1 MAYRSNKTGK
11 VSKEV
16 RYLNKD
22 FSQIRN
28 NLIEFSKQ
36 YYPNTYKDFNE
47 SSPGM
52 MFIEM
57 ASYVGDVM
65 SYYVDSQF
73 KESLLGYSEELRTL
87 YSMAQTFGYKP
98 RLTAPSQVT
107 LDIFQL
113 VPAKGEFSNVD
124 NTTIEPDYDYALNIP
139 AGARVETSDGV
150 TFRTIQGCD
159 FRYDN
164 TTSSPRVTTVFETD
178 TNESPT
184 FYLLKKQVQ
193 AQSGAVTSEDFTFT
207 NAKKY
212 SRVKLSNTNII
223 DIISVVD
230 SDGNNWN
237 EVDSLA
243 QDTVFD
249 EVENNSNNDSELAQ
263 YSDDVPY
270 LLKLKRVSRRFTT
283 YRRPD
288 GKTELRFG
296 AGVSDNADEDIIPN
310 PDNVGSNL
318 PDSPSKIYET
328 FDPSNFLKTKTYGL
342 APSNTTLTISYQFG
356 GGVQDNVGV
365 DEINKISSI
374 TLEIDSTNLSQ
385 STLDTVKQ
393 SVRISNPEASSGG
406 LGAESVEELRENI
419 KAFFQAQGRAVTK
432 EDYIIRTYALPDKY
446 GNIAKA
452 YIVQD
457 DQLSGTPQSSY
468 TITQD
473 DVGKPLSEIQTRI
486 PNPLALNLYVL
497 GYNSNRKLSNVNDA
511 VKENLK
517 TYLRRFR
524 PITDAINI
532 KNGYIINIG
541 VDYKIITKSN
551 FVQEQVL
558 GLVNE
563 RVSEFFNIDN
573 WQINQP
579 IVLSDLGYEISLV
592 DGVASVTD
600 INIVNKYRTSEGY
613 SGNGYDVGGALKNG
627 ILYPSLDPSIFE
639 VKFPLKDIRG
649 EVVGTNTNQG
659 GY

>member
-406 LGAESVEELRENI
+406 LGAESVEDLRENI
-419 KAFFQAQGRAVTK
+419 KAFFHAQGRAVTK
-432 EDYIIRTYALPDKY
+432 EDFIIRTLSMPARF
-446 GNIAKA
+446 GRIAKA
-452 YIVQD
+452 YITQD
-457 DQLSGTPQSSY
+457 DQIS
-468 TITQD
+468 
-473 DVGKPLSEIQTRI
+473 PLTTEANRI
-486 PNPLALNLYVL
+486 PNPLALNLYIL
-497 GYNSNRKLSNVNDA
+497 GYNANKKLTTLNTATKTNLVN
-511 VKENLK
+511 
-517 TYLRRFR
+517 YLEQFR
-524 PITDAINI
+524 MLTAAINI
-532 KNGYIINIG
+532 KDGFVINIALDFEITTFKNYNNEEVILNCITEIQDYFN
-541 VDYKIITKSN
+541 VDK
-551 FVQEQVL
+551 
-558 GLVNE
+558 
-563 RVSEFFNIDN
+563 

-579 IVLSDLGYEISLV
+579 IIISEIE
-592 DGVASVTD
+592 TF
-600 INIVNKYRTSEGY
+600 I
-613 SGNGYDVGGALKNG
+613 
-627 ILYPSLDPSIFE
+627 
-639 VKFPLKDIRG
+639 
-649 EVVGTNTNQG
+649 
-659 GY
+659 

>member
-1 MAYRSNKTGK
+1 
-11 VSKEV
+11 
-16 RYLNKD
+16 
-22 FSQIRN
+22 
-28 NLIEFSKQ
+28 LIEFSKQ

-87 YSMAQTFGYKP
+87 YAMAQTFGYKP

-113 VPAKGEFSNVD
+113 VPAKGTASS
-124 NTTIEPDYDYALNIP
+124 IEPDYDYALNIP
-139 AGARVETSDGV
+139 VGARVETSDGV

-159 FRYDN
+159 FRYNN

-178 TNESPT
+178 SNDSPT

-193 AQSGAVTSEDFTFT
+193 AQSGAITSEDFTFT
-207 NAKKY
+207 GAKKY
-212 SRVKLSNTNII
+212 SRIKLSNTNII

-249 EVENNSNNDSELAQ
+249 EVENNSNNDPGLAQ

-342 APSNTTLTISYQFG
+342 APSNTTLSITYQYG
-356 GGVQDNVGV
+356 GGIQDNVGV
-365 DEINKISSI
+365 DEINKIAGI

-406 LGAESVEELRENI
+406 LGAESVDELRENI
-419 KAFFQAQGRAVTK
+419 KAYFQAQGRAVTK

-468 TITQD
+468 QITQE
-473 DVGKPLSEIQTRI
+473 DVGKQLSEIQNRI

-497 GYNSNRKLSNVNDA
+497 GYNSNRKLSLVNDA
-511 VKENLK
+511 VKQNLK
-517 TYLRRFR
+517 TYLTRFR
-524 PITDAINI
+524 PITDAVNI

-541 VDYKIITKSN
+541 VQYKIITKSN
-551 FVQEQVL
+551 FSQEQVL
-558 GLVNE
+558 GLANE

-600 INIVNKYRTSEGY
+600 IKIVNKFETSEGY
-613 SGNGYDVGGALKNG
+613 SGNGYDVDTALKNG

-639 VKFPLKDIRG
+639 LKFPLKDIRG

>member
-113 VPAKGEFSNVD
+113 VPAKGTASS
-124 NTTIEPDYDYALNIP
+124 IEPDYDYALNIP

-150 TFRTIQGCD
+150 VFRTIQGCD
-159 FRYDN
+159 FRYNN

-178 TNESPT
+178 SNDSPT

-193 AQSGAVTSEDFTFT
+193 AQSGAITSEDFTFT
-207 NAKKY
+207 SAKKY
-212 SRVKLSNTNII
+212 SRIKLSNTNII

-249 EVENNSNNDSELAQ
+249 EVENNSNNDPELAQ
-263 YSDDVPY
+263 YSDDAPY

-318 PDSPSKIYET
+318 PDSPSKIYEI

-342 APSNTTLTISYQFG
+342 APSNTTLSITYQFG
-356 GGVQDNVGV
+356 GGLQDNVGV
-365 DEINKISSI
+365 DEINKIAGI

-406 LGAESVEELRENI
+406 LGAESVNELRENI

-468 TITQD
+468 QITQE
-473 DVGKPLSEIQTRI
+473 DVGKPLSEIQNRI
-486 PNPLALNLYVL
+486 PNPLALNLYIL
-497 GYNSNRKLSNVNDA
+497 GYNSNRKLSIVNDA
-511 VKENLK
+511 VKQNLK
-517 TYLRRFR
+517 TYLSRFR
-524 PITDAINI
+524 PITDAVNI

-551 FVQEQVL
+551 FSQEQVL

-613 SGNGYDVGGALKNG
+613 SGNGYDVEGALKNG

-649 EVVGTNTNQG
+649 EVIGTNTNQG

>member
-1 MAYRSNKTGK
+1 MAYGSNNNEKST
-11 VSKEV
+11 KEV

-36 YYPNTYKDFNE
+36 YYPNTHKDFNE

-57 ASYVGDVM
+57 AAYVGDVM

-98 RLTAPSQVT
+98 RLTAPSSVT

-113 VPAKGEFSNVD
+113 VPAKGTASS
-124 NTTIEPDYDYALNIP
+124 IEPDYDYALNVP
-139 AGARVETSDGV
+139 VGARVETSDGV

-159 FRYDN
+159 FRF
-164 TTSSPRVTTVFETD
+164 SSTNSTRVTTVFETD
-178 TNESPT
+178 SNDSPT
-184 FYLLKKQVQ
+184 FYLLKKQVR
-193 AQSGAVTSEDFTFT
+193 AQSGAVTSEDFTFGG
-207 NAKKY
+207 AKKY
-212 SRVKLSNTNII
+212 SSIKLSNNNII

-249 EVENNSNNDSELAQ
+249 EVHNDSDNDPTLAQ

-270 LLKLKRVSRRFTT
+270 LLKLKRVSRRFTI

-296 AGVSDNADEDIIPN
+296 AGVSDNADEEIIPN

-318 PDSPSKIYET
+318 ADSPSKIYET

-342 APSNTTLTISYQFG
+342 APSNTTLTISYQYG
-356 GGVQDNVGV
+356 GGIQDNVGV
-365 DEINKISSI
+365 DEINKIAGI
-374 TLEIDSTNLSQ
+374 TLEINSTSLSQ
-385 STLDTVKQ
+385 SVLDTVKQ

-419 KAFFQAQGRAVTK
+419 KAYFQAQGRAVTK

-457 DQLSGTPQSSY
+457 DQLSGTPQSTY
-468 TITQD
+468 EITQE

-497 GYNSNRKLSNVNDA
+497 GYNSNKQLSIVNRA

-517 TYLRRFR
+517 TYLSRFR
-524 PITDAINI
+524 PITDAVNI
-532 KNGYIINIG
+532 KNAYVINIG
-541 VDYKIITKSN
+541 VDYQIITKANYS
-551 FVQEQVL
+551 QDQVIA
-558 GLVNE
+558 LVNE
-563 RVSEFFNIDN
+563 RILEFFNIDR

-600 INIVNKYRTSEGY
+600 IKILNKYETSEGY
-613 SGNGYDVGGALKNG
+613 SGNGYDVDGALKNG

-639 VKFPLKDIRG
+639 LRFPLKDIRG
-649 EVVGTNTNQG
+649 QGVGTNTNEG
-659 GY
+659 GF

>member
-11 VSKEV
+11 VNKEV

-87 YSMAQTFGYKP
+87 YAMAQTFGYKP

-113 VPAKGEFSNVD
+113 VPAKGTASS
-124 NTTIEPDYDYALNIP
+124 IEPDYDYALNIP
-139 AGARVETSDGV
+139 VGARVETSDGV

-159 FRYDN
+159 FRYNN

-178 TNESPT
+178 SNDSPT

-193 AQSGAVTSEDFTFT
+193 AQSGAITSEDFTFT
-207 NAKKY
+207 GAKKY
-212 SRVKLSNTNII
+212 SRIKLSNTNII

-249 EVENNSNNDSELAQ
+249 EVENNSNNDPGLAQ

-342 APSNTTLTISYQFG
+342 APSNTTLSITYQYG
-356 GGVQDNVGV
+356 GGIQDNVGV
-365 DEINKISSI
+365 DEINKIAGI

-406 LGAESVEELRENI
+406 LGAESVDELRENI
-419 KAFFQAQGRAVTK
+419 KAYFQAQGRAVTK

-468 TITQD
+468 QITQE
-473 DVGKPLSEIQTRI
+473 DVGKQLSEIQNRI

-497 GYNSNRKLSNVNDA
+497 GYNSNRKLSLVNDA
-511 VKENLK
+511 VKQNLK
-517 TYLRRFR
+517 TYLTRFR
-524 PITDAINI
+524 PITDAVNI

-541 VDYKIITKSN
+541 VQYKIITKSN
-551 FVQEQVL
+551 FSQEQVL
-558 GLVNE
+558 GLANE

-600 INIVNKYRTSEGY
+600 IKIVNRFETSEGY
-613 SGNGYDVGGALKNG
+613 SGNGYDVDTALKNG

-639 VKFPLKDIRG
+639 LKFPLKDIRG

>member
-1 MAYRSNKTGK
+1 
-11 VSKEV
+11 
-16 RYLNKD
+16 
-22 FSQIRN
+22 
-28 NLIEFSKQ
+28 
-36 YYPNTYKDFNE
+36 
-47 SSPGM
+47 
-52 MFIEM
+52 
-57 ASYVGDVM
+57 
-65 SYYVDSQF
+65 
-73 KESLLGYSEELRTL
+73 
-87 YSMAQTFGYKP
+87 MAQTFGYKP

-497 GYNSNRKLSNVNDA
+497 GYNSNRKLSIVNDA

>member
-1 MAYRSNKTGK
+1 
-11 VSKEV
+11 
-16 RYLNKD
+16 
-22 FSQIRN
+22 
-28 NLIEFSKQ
+28 
-36 YYPNTYKDFNE
+36 
-47 SSPGM
+47 
-52 MFIEM
+52 
-57 ASYVGDVM
+57 
-65 SYYVDSQF
+65 
-73 KESLLGYSEELRTL
+73 
-87 YSMAQTFGYKP
+87 
-98 RLTAPSQVT
+98 
-107 LDIFQL
+107 
-113 VPAKGEFSNVD
+113 
-124 NTTIEPDYDYALNIP
+124 
-139 AGARVETSDGV
+139 
-150 TFRTIQGCD
+150 
-159 FRYDN
+159 
-164 TTSSPRVTTVFETD
+164 
-178 TNESPT
+178 
-184 FYLLKKQVQ
+184 
-193 AQSGAVTSEDFTFT
+193 
-207 NAKKY
+207 
-212 SRVKLSNTNII
+212 
-223 DIISVVD
+223 VVD

-497 GYNSNRKLSNVNDA
+497 GYNSNRKLSIVNDA

-649 EVVGTNTNQG
+649 EVIGTNTNQG

>member
-11 VSKEV
+11 VNKEV

-87 YSMAQTFGYKP
+87 YAMAQTFGYKP

-113 VPAKGEFSNVD
+113 VPAKGTASS
-124 NTTIEPDYDYALNIP
+124 IEPDYDYALNIP
-139 AGARVETSDGV
+139 VGARVETSDGV

-159 FRYDN
+159 FRYNN
-164 TTSSPRVTTVFETD
+164 TTSSQRVTTVFETD
-178 TNESPT
+178 SNDSPT

-193 AQSGAVTSEDFTFT
+193 AQSGAITSEDFTFT
-207 NAKKY
+207 SAKKY
-212 SRVKLSNTNII
+212 SRIKLSNTSII

-249 EVENNSNNDSELAQ
+249 EVENNSNNDPGLAQ

-342 APSNTTLTISYQFG
+342 APSNTTLSITYQYG
-356 GGVQDNVGV
+356 GGIQDNVGV
-365 DEINKISSI
+365 DEINKIAGI

-406 LGAESVEELRENI
+406 LGAESVDELRENI
-419 KAFFQAQGRAVTK
+419 KAYFQAQGRAVTK

-468 TITQD
+468 EITQE
-473 DVGKPLSEIQTRI
+473 DVGKPLSEIQNRI

-497 GYNSNRKLSNVNDA
+497 GYNSNRKLSLVNDA
-511 VKENLK
+511 VKQNLK
-517 TYLRRFR
+517 TYLTRFR
-524 PITDAINI
+524 PITDAVNI

-541 VDYKIITKSN
+541 VEYKIITKSN
-551 FVQEQVL
+551 FSQEQVL
-558 GLVNE
+558 GLANE

-600 INIVNKYRTSEGY
+600 IKIVNKFETSEGY
-613 SGNGYDVGGALKNG
+613 SGNGYDVDTALKNG

-639 VKFPLKDIRG
+639 LKFPLKDIRG
-649 EVVGTNTNQG
+649 EVIGTNTNQG
-659 GY
+659 GYA

>member
-113 VPAKGEFSNVD
+113 VPAKGTASS
-124 NTTIEPDYDYALNIP
+124 IEPDYDYALNIP
-139 AGARVETSDGV
+139 VGARVETSDGV

-159 FRYDN
+159 FRYNN

-178 TNESPT
+178 SNESPT

-193 AQSGAVTSEDFTFT
+193 AQSGAITSEDFNFT
-207 NAKKY
+207 SAKKY
-212 SRVKLSNTNII
+212 SRIKLSNTNII

-263 YSDDVPY
+263 YSDDAPY

-342 APSNTTLTISYQFG
+342 APSNTTLSISYQYG
-356 GGVQDNVGV
+356 GGLQDNVGV
-365 DEINKISSI
+365 DEINKIAGI

-497 GYNSNRKLSNVNDA
+497 GYNSNRKLSIVNDA

-600 INIVNKYRTSEGY
+600 IKIVNKYQTSEGY
-613 SGNGYDVGGALKNG
+613 SGNGYDIDGALKNG

-649 EVVGTNTNQG
+649 EVIGTNTNQG
-659 GY
+659 GYA

>member
-113 VPAKGEFSNVD
+113 VPAKGTASS
-124 NTTIEPDYDYALNIP
+124 IEPDYDYALNIP
-139 AGARVETSDGV
+139 VGARVETSDGV

-159 FRYDN
+159 FRYNN

-178 TNESPT
+178 SNDSPT

-193 AQSGAVTSEDFTFT
+193 AQSGAITSEDFTFT
-207 NAKKY
+207 SAKKY
-212 SRVKLSNTNII
+212 SRIKLSNTSII

-249 EVENNSNNDSELAQ
+249 EVENNSNNDPGLAQ

-342 APSNTTLTISYQFG
+342 APSNTTLSITYQYG
-356 GGVQDNVGV
+356 GGIQDNVGV
-365 DEINKISSI
+365 DEINKIAGI

-406 LGAESVEELRENI
+406 LGAESVDELRENI
-419 KAFFQAQGRAVTK
+419 KAYFQAQGRAVTK

-468 TITQD
+468 EITQE
-473 DVGKPLSEIQTRI
+473 DVGKPLSEIQNRI

-497 GYNSNRKLSNVNDA
+497 GYNSNRKLSLVNDA
-511 VKENLK
+511 VKQNLK
-517 TYLRRFR
+517 TYLTRFR
-524 PITDAINI
+524 PITDAVNI

-541 VDYKIITKSN
+541 VQYKIITKSN
-551 FVQEQVL
+551 FSQEQVL
-558 GLVNE
+558 GLANE

-600 INIVNKYRTSEGY
+600 IKIVNKFETSEGY
-613 SGNGYDVGGALKNG
+613 SGNGYDVDTALKNG

-639 VKFPLKDIRG
+639 LKFPLKDIRG

>member
-22 FSQIRN
+22 FSQLRN

-36 YYPNTYKDFNE
+36 YYPNTYQDFNE

-65 SYYVDSQF
+65 SYYIDSQF

-87 YSMAQTFGYKP
+87 YAMAQTFGYKP
-98 RLTAPSQVT
+98 RISSPSQVT

-113 VPAKGEFSNVD
+113 VPAKNSGNDTQPDFS
-124 NTTIEPDYDYALNIP
+124 YALTIP
-139 AGARVETSDGV
+139 SGARIKSTSGI
-150 TFRTIQGCD
+150 TFRTIQDCN
-159 FRYDN
+159 FNVN
-164 TTSSPRVTTVFETD
+164 TTSSPRTQTIFEQNPSTQQV
-178 TNESPT
+178 T

-193 AQSGAVTSEDFTFT
+193 AQSGAVTSEDHTFT
-207 NAKKY
+207 NAQKY
-212 SRVKLSNTNII
+212 SRVLLSNQNII
-223 DIISVVD
+223 EIISVVD

-249 EVENNSNNDSELAQ
+249 EVENNSNNDPGLAQ
-263 YSDDVPY
+263 FSDDAPY

-296 AGVSDNADEDIIPN
+296 AGISDNSDEDIVPN

-318 PDSPSKIYET
+318 PDSPSKIYEV

-342 APSNTTLTISYQFG
+342 APSNTTLTITYQFG

-365 DEINKISSI
+365 DTITEIDAI
-374 TLEIDSTNLSQ
+374 TLQVDTAGLNQ
-385 STLDTVKQ
+385 STLDIVKT
-393 SVRISNPEASSGG
+393 SVAVSNPEASTGG
-406 LGAESVEELRENI
+406 LGLESVEELRENI

-432 EDYIIRTYALPDKY
+432 EDYIIRTYALPDKF
-446 GNIAKA
+446 GNISKA

-457 DQLSGTPQSSY
+457 DQLSGTPQSNY
-468 TITQD
+468 QITQE
-473 DVGKPLSEIQTRI
+473 DVGKKFSEIQNRI

-497 GYNSNRKLSNVNDA
+497 GYNSNKQLSIVNDA

-517 TYLRRFR
+517 VYLSRFR
-524 PITDAINI
+524 PVTDAVNI

-541 VDYKIITKSN
+541 VNYQIITKSN
-551 FVQEQVL
+551 FLHDQVV

-563 RVSEFFNIDN
+563 RVKEFFNIDN

-579 IVLSDLGYEISLV
+579 IVLSDLGYEMSLV
-592 DGVASVTD
+592 DGVASVVD
-600 INIVNKYRTSEGY
+600 IKIVNKFETSEGY
-613 SGNGYDVGGALKNG
+613 SGNGYDVDGALKNG

-639 VKFPLKDIRG
+639 VKYPDIDIQG
-649 EVVGTNTNQG
+649 SVVGTNVNEG

>member
-113 VPAKGEFSNVD
+113 VPAKGTASS
-124 NTTIEPDYDYALNIP
+124 IEPDYDYALNIP

-159 FRYDN
+159 FRYNN

-178 TNESPT
+178 SNDSPT

-193 AQSGAVTSEDFTFT
+193 AQSGAITSEDFTFT
-207 NAKKY
+207 SAKKY
-212 SRVKLSNTNII
+212 SRIKLSNTNII

-249 EVENNSNNDSELAQ
+249 EVENNSNNDPELAQ
-263 YSDDVPY
+263 YSDDAPY

-318 PDSPSKIYET
+318 PGSPTKLGVA
-328 FDPSNFLKTKTYGL
+328 FDPSNFLKTK
-342 APSNTTLTISYQFG
+342 LTS
-356 GGVQDNVGV
+356 
-365 DEINKISSI
+365 
-374 TLEIDSTNLSQ
+374 
-385 STLDTVKQ
+385 
-393 SVRISNPEASSGG
+393 
-406 LGAESVEELRENI
+406 
-419 KAFFQAQGRAVTK
+419 
-432 EDYIIRTYALPDKY
+432 
-446 GNIAKA
+446 
-452 YIVQD
+452 
-457 DQLSGTPQSSY
+457 
-468 TITQD
+468 
-473 DVGKPLSEIQTRI
+473 
-486 PNPLALNLYVL
+486 
-497 GYNSNRKLSNVNDA
+497 
-511 VKENLK
+511 
-517 TYLRRFR
+517 
-524 PITDAINI
+524 
-532 KNGYIINIG
+532 
-541 VDYKIITKSN
+541 
-551 FVQEQVL
+551 
-558 GLVNE
+558 
-563 RVSEFFNIDN
+563 
-573 WQINQP
+573 
-579 IVLSDLGYEISLV
+579 
-592 DGVASVTD
+592 
-600 INIVNKYRTSEGY
+600 
-613 SGNGYDVGGALKNG
+613 
-627 ILYPSLDPSIFE
+627 
-639 VKFPLKDIRG
+639 
-649 EVVGTNTNQG
+649 
-659 GY
+659 

>member
-113 VPAKGEFSNVD
+113 VPAKGTASS
-124 NTTIEPDYDYALNIP
+124 IEPDYDYALNIP
-139 AGARVETSDGV
+139 VGARVETSDGV

-159 FRYDN
+159 FRYNN

-178 TNESPT
+178 SNDSPT

-193 AQSGAVTSEDFTFT
+193 AQSGAITSEDFTFT
-207 NAKKY
+207 SAKKY
-212 SRVKLSNTNII
+212 SRIKLSNTNII

-263 YSDDVPY
+263 YSDDAPY

-342 APSNTTLTISYQFG
+342 APSNTTLSISYQYG

-365 DEINKISSI
+365 DEINKIAGI

-406 LGAESVEELRENI
+406 LGAESVDELRENI

-457 DQLSGTPQSSY
+457 DQLSGTPQSNY
-468 TITQD
+468 TITQE
-473 DVGKPLSEIQTRI
+473 DVGKQLSEIQNRI

-497 GYNSNRKLSNVNDA
+497 GYNSNRKLSLVNDA
-511 VKENLK
+511 VKQNLK
-517 TYLRRFR
+517 TYLSRFR
-524 PITDAINI
+524 PITDAVNI

-551 FVQEQVL
+551 FSQEQVL

-563 RVSEFFNIDN
+563 RVAEFFNIDN

-600 INIVNKYRTSEGY
+600 IKIVNKYQTSEGY
-613 SGNGYDVGGALKNG
+613 SGNGYDVDGALKNG

-649 EVVGTNTNQG
+649 EVIGTNTNQG

>member
-263 YSDDVPY
+263 YSDDVHY

-497 GYNSNRKLSNVNDA
+497 GYNSNRKLSIVNDA

>member
-22 FSQIRN
+22 FSQLRN

-36 YYPNTYKDFNE
+36 YYPNTYQDFNE

-65 SYYVDSQF
+65 SYYIDSQF

-87 YSMAQTFGYKP
+87 YAMAQTFGYKP
-98 RLTAPSQVT
+98 RISSPSQVT
-107 LDIFQL
+107 LDVFQL
-113 VPAKGEFSNVD
+113 VPAKNSGN
-124 NTTIEPDYDYALNIP
+124 NTEPDFSYALNIP
-139 AGARVETSDGV
+139 AGAEVKTSEGV
-150 TFRTIQGCD
+150 TFRTTQVCD
-159 FRYDN
+159 FRIN
-164 TTSSPRVTTVFETD
+164 TTRSPRVQTIFEQDPST
-178 TNESPT
+178 EQVT

-193 AQSGAVTSEDFTFT
+193 AQSGAVTSEDFTFSS
-207 NAKKY
+207 AKKY
-212 SRVKLSNTNII
+212 SRIKLSNDDII
-223 DIISVVD
+223 EIISVVD

-249 EVENNSNNDSELAQ
+249 EVGNNSNNDPGLAQ
-263 YSDDVPY
+263 YSGDAPY

-296 AGVSDNADEDIIPN
+296 AGISDNSDEDIVPN

-318 PDSPSKIYET
+318 PDSPSKIYEV

-342 APSNTTLTISYQFG
+342 APSNTTLTITYQFG
-356 GGVQDNVGV
+356 GGVQDNVAADTINQIVSIQSLV
-365 DEINKISSI
+365 DSA
-374 TLEIDSTNLSQ
+374 NLNQ
-385 STLDTVKQ
+385 STLNIVKE
-393 SVRISNPEASSGG
+393 SLRISNPEASTGG
-406 LGAESVEELRENI
+406 LGLESVEELRENI
-419 KAFFQAQGRAVTK
+419 KAFFQAQCRAVTK
-432 EDYIIRTYALPDKY
+432 EDYIIRTYALPDKF
-446 GNIAKA
+446 GNISKA

-457 DQLSGTPQSSY
+457 DQLSGTPQSNY
-468 TITQD
+468 TISAD
-473 DVGKPLSEIQTRI
+473 DVGKKLSDIQSRI

-497 GYNSNRKLSNVNDA
+497 GYNSDKNLSIVNEA

-517 TYLRRFR
+517 VYLSRFR
-524 PITDAINI
+524 PVTDAVNI

-541 VDYKIITKSN
+541 VNYQVITKSN
-551 FVQEQVL
+551 FLHDQVV

-563 RVSEFFNIDN
+563 RVKEFFNIDN

-579 IVLSDLGYEISLV
+579 IVLSDLGYEMSLV
-592 DGVASVTD
+592 DGVASVVD
-600 INIVNKYRTSEGY
+600 IKIVNKFETSEGY
-613 SGNGYDVGGALKNG
+613 SGNGYDVDGALKNG

-639 VKFPLKDIRG
+639 VKYPDIDIQG
-649 EVVGTNTNQG
+649 SVVGTNVNEG

>member
-113 VPAKGEFSNVD
+113 VPAKGTASS
-124 NTTIEPDYDYALNIP
+124 IEPDYDYALNIP

-159 FRYDN
+159 FRYNN

-178 TNESPT
+178 SNDSPT

-193 AQSGAVTSEDFTFT
+193 AQSGAITSEDFTFT
-207 NAKKY
+207 SAKKY
-212 SRVKLSNTNII
+212 SRIKLSNTNII

-249 EVENNSNNDSELAQ
+249 EVENNSNNDPELAQ
-263 YSDDVPY
+263 YSDDAPY

-342 APSNTTLTISYQFG
+342 APSNTTLSISYQYG
-356 GGVQDNVGV
+356 GGYQDNVGV
-365 DEINKISSI
+365 DEINKIAGI

-406 LGAESVEELRENI
+406 L
-419 KAFFQAQGRAVTK
+419 
-432 EDYIIRTYALPDKY
+432 
-446 GNIAKA
+446 
-452 YIVQD
+452 VQK
-457 DQLSGTPQSSY
+457 
-468 TITQD
+468 
-473 DVGKPLSEIQTRI
+473 V
-486 PNPLALNLYVL
+486 
-497 GYNSNRKLSNVNDA
+497 
-511 VKENLK
+511 
-517 TYLRRFR
+517 
-524 PITDAINI
+524 
-532 KNGYIINIG
+532 
-541 VDYKIITKSN
+541 
-551 FVQEQVL
+551 
-558 GLVNE
+558 
-563 RVSEFFNIDN
+563 
-573 WQINQP
+573 
-579 IVLSDLGYEISLV
+579 
-592 DGVASVTD
+592 
-600 INIVNKYRTSEGY
+600 
-613 SGNGYDVGGALKNG
+613 
-627 ILYPSLDPSIFE
+627 
-639 VKFPLKDIRG
+639 
-649 EVVGTNTNQG
+649 
-659 GY
+659 

>member
-11 VSKEV
+11 VNKEV

-87 YSMAQTFGYKP
+87 YAMAQTFGYKP

-113 VPAKGEFSNVD
+113 VPAKGTASS
-124 NTTIEPDYDYALNIP
+124 IEPDYDYALNIP
-139 AGARVETSDGV
+139 VGARVETSDGV

-159 FRYDN
+159 FRYNN
-164 TTSSPRVTTVFETD
+164 TTSSQRVTTVFETD
-178 TNESPT
+178 SNDSPT

-193 AQSGAVTSEDFTFT
+193 AQSGAITSEDFTFT
-207 NAKKY
+207 GAKKY
-212 SRVKLSNTNII
+212 SRIKLSNTSII

-249 EVENNSNNDSELAQ
+249 EVENNSNNDPGLAQ

-342 APSNTTLTISYQFG
+342 APSNTTLSITYQYG
-356 GGVQDNVGV
+356 GGIQDNVGV
-365 DEINKISSI
+365 DEINKIAGI

-406 LGAESVEELRENI
+406 LGAESVDELRENI
-419 KAFFQAQGRAVTK
+419 KAYFQAQGRAVTK

-468 TITQD
+468 QITQE
-473 DVGKPLSEIQTRI
+473 DVGKQLSEIQNRI

-497 GYNSNRKLSNVNDA
+497 GYNSNRKLSLVNDA
-511 VKENLK
+511 VKQNLK
-517 TYLRRFR
+517 TYLTRFR
-524 PITDAINI
+524 PITDAVNI

-541 VDYKIITKSN
+541 VQYKIITKSN
-551 FVQEQVL
+551 FSQEQVL
-558 GLVNE
+558 GLANE

-600 INIVNKYRTSEGY
+600 IKIVNKFETSEGY
-613 SGNGYDVGGALKNG
+613 SGNGYDVDTALKNG

-639 VKFPLKDIRG
+639 LKFPLKDIRG

>member
-113 VPAKGEFSNVD
+113 VPAKGTASS
-124 NTTIEPDYDYALNIP
+124 IEPDYDYALNIP
-139 AGARVETSDGV
+139 VGARVETTDGV

-159 FRYDN
+159 FRYNN

-178 TNESPT
+178 SNDSPT

-193 AQSGAVTSEDFTFT
+193 AQSGAITSEDFTFT
-207 NAKKY
+207 SAKKY
-212 SRVKLSNTNII
+212 SRIKLSNTNII

-263 YSDDVPY
+263 YSDDAPY

-342 APSNTTLTISYQFG
+342 APSNTTLSISYQYG
-356 GGVQDNVGV
+356 GGLQDNVGV
-365 DEINKISSI
+365 DEINKIAGI
-374 TLEIDSTNLSQ
+374 TLEIDTTNLSQ

-406 LGAESVEELRENI
+406 LGAESVDELRENI

-468 TITQD
+468 QITQE
-473 DVGKPLSEIQTRI
+473 DVGKPLSEIQNRI

-497 GYNSNRKLSNVNDA
+497 GYNSNRKLSLVNDA
-511 VKENLK
+511 VKQNLK
-517 TYLRRFR
+517 TYLSRFR
-524 PITDAINI
+524 PITDAVNI
-532 KNGYIINIG
+532 KNGYVINIG
-541 VDYKIITKSN
+541 VEYKIITKSN
-551 FVQEQVL
+551 FSQEQVL

-600 INIVNKYRTSEGY
+600 INIVNKYRTSQGY
-613 SGNGYDVGGALKNG
+613 SGNGYDVEGALKNG

-649 EVVGTNTNQG
+649 EVIGTNTNQG

>member
-11 VSKEV
+11 VNKEV

-87 YSMAQTFGYKP
+87 YAMAQTFGYKP

-113 VPAKGEFSNVD
+113 VPAKGTASS
-124 NTTIEPDYDYALNIP
+124 IEPDYDYALNIP
-139 AGARVETSDGV
+139 VGARVETSDGV

-159 FRYDN
+159 FRYNN
-164 TTSSPRVTTVFETD
+164 TTSSQRVTTVFETD
-178 TNESPT
+178 SNDSPT

-193 AQSGAVTSEDFTFT
+193 AQSGAITSEDFTFT
-207 NAKKY
+207 GAKKY
-212 SRVKLSNTNII
+212 SRIKLSNTNII

-249 EVENNSNNDSELAQ
+249 EVENNSNNDPGLAQ

-342 APSNTTLTISYQFG
+342 APSNTTLSITYQYG
-356 GGVQDNVGV
+356 GGIQDNVGV
-365 DEINKISSI
+365 DEINKIAGI

-406 LGAESVEELRENI
+406 LGAESVDELRENI
-419 KAFFQAQGRAVTK
+419 KAYFQAQGRAVTK

-468 TITQD
+468 EITQE
-473 DVGKPLSEIQTRI
+473 DVGKPLSEIQNRI

-497 GYNSNRKLSNVNDA
+497 GYNSNRKLSLVNDA
-511 VKENLK
+511 VKQNLK
-517 TYLRRFR
+517 TYLTRFR
-524 PITDAINI
+524 PITDAVNI

-541 VDYKIITKSN
+541 VEYKIITKSN
-551 FVQEQVL
+551 FSQEQVL
-558 GLVNE
+558 GLANE

-600 INIVNKYRTSEGY
+600 IKIVNKFETSEGY
-613 SGNGYDVGGALKNG
+613 SGNGYDVDTALKNG

-639 VKFPLKDIRG
+639 LKFPLKDIRG
-649 EVVGTNTNQG
+649 EVIGTNTNQG
-659 GY
+659 GYA

>member
-11 VSKEV
+11 VNKEV

-113 VPAKGEFSNVD
+113 VPAKGTASS
-124 NTTIEPDYDYALNIP
+124 IEPDYDYALNIP
-139 AGARVETSDGV
+139 VGARVETSDGV

-159 FRYDN
+159 FRYNN

-178 TNESPT
+178 SNDSPT

-193 AQSGAVTSEDFTFT
+193 AQSGAITSEDFTFT
-207 NAKKY
+207 SAKKY
-212 SRVKLSNTNII
+212 SRIKLSNTSII

-249 EVENNSNNDSELAQ
+249 EVENNSNNDPELAQ

-342 APSNTTLTISYQFG
+342 APSNTTLSITYQYG
-356 GGVQDNVGV
+356 GGIQDNVGV
-365 DEINKISSI
+365 DEINKIAGI

-406 LGAESVEELRENI
+406 LGAESVDELRENI
-419 KAFFQAQGRAVTK
+419 KAYFQAQGRAVTK

-468 TITQD
+468 QITQE
-473 DVGKPLSEIQTRI
+473 DVGKQLSEIQNRI

-497 GYNSNRKLSNVNDA
+497 GYNSNRKLSLVNDA
-511 VKENLK
+511 VKQNLK
-517 TYLRRFR
+517 TYLTRFR
-524 PITDAINI
+524 PITDAVNI

-541 VDYKIITKSN
+541 VQYKIITKSN
-551 FVQEQVL
+551 FSQEQVL
-558 GLVNE
+558 GLANE

-600 INIVNKYRTSEGY
+600 IKIVNKFETSEGY
-613 SGNGYDVGGALKNG
+613 SGNGYDVDTALKNG

-639 VKFPLKDIRG
+639 LKFPLKDIRG

>member
-22 FSQIRN
+22 FSQLRN

-36 YYPNTYKDFNE
+36 YYPNTYQDFNE

-65 SYYVDSQF
+65 SYYIDSQF

-87 YSMAQTFGYKP
+87 YAMAQTFGYKP
-98 RLTAPSQVT
+98 RISSPSQVT

-113 VPAKGEFSNVD
+113 VPAKNSGNDTQPDFS
-124 NTTIEPDYDYALNIP
+124 YALTIP
-139 AGARVETSDGV
+139 SGARIKSTSGI
-150 TFRTIQGCD
+150 TFRTIQDCN
-159 FRYDN
+159 FNVN
-164 TTSSPRVTTVFETD
+164 TTSSPRTQTIFEQNPSTQQV
-178 TNESPT
+178 T

-193 AQSGAVTSEDFTFT
+193 AQSGAVTSEDHTFT
-207 NAKKY
+207 NAQKY
-212 SRVKLSNTNII
+212 SRVLLSNQNII
-223 DIISVVD
+223 EIISVVD

-249 EVENNSNNDSELAQ
+249 EVENNSNNDPGLAQ
-263 YSDDVPY
+263 FSDDAPY

-318 PDSPSKIYET
+318 PDSPSKIYEV

-342 APSNTTLTISYQFG
+342 APSNTTLTITYQFG

-365 DEINKISSI
+365 DTITEIDAI
-374 TLEIDSTNLSQ
+374 TLQVDTAGLNQ
-385 STLDTVKQ
+385 STLDIVKT
-393 SVRISNPEASSGG
+393 SVAVSNPEASTGG
-406 LGAESVEELRENI
+406 LGLESVEELRENI

-432 EDYIIRTYALPDKY
+432 EDYIIRTYALPDKF
-446 GNIAKA
+446 GNISKA

-457 DQLSGTPQSSY
+457 DQLSGTPQSNY
-468 TITQD
+468 QITQE
-473 DVGKPLSEIQTRI
+473 DVGKKFSEIQNRI

-497 GYNSNRKLSNVNDA
+497 GYNSNKQLSIVNDA

-517 TYLRRFR
+517 VYLSRFR
-524 PITDAINI
+524 PVTDAVNI

-541 VDYKIITKSN
+541 VNYQIITKSN
-551 FVQEQVL
+551 FLHDQVV

-563 RVSEFFNIDN
+563 RVKEFFNIDN

-579 IVLSDLGYEISLV
+579 IVLSDLGYEMSLV
-592 DGVASVTD
+592 DGVASVVD
-600 INIVNKYRTSEGY
+600 IKIVNKFETSEGY
-613 SGNGYDVGGALKNG
+613 SGNGYDVDGALKNG

-639 VKFPLKDIRG
+639 VKYPDIDIQG
-649 EVVGTNTNQG
+649 SVVGTNVNEG

>member
-113 VPAKGEFSNVD
+113 VPAKGTASS
-124 NTTIEPDYDYALNIP
+124 IEPDYDYALNIP
-139 AGARVETSDGV
+139 VGARVETSDGV

-159 FRYDN
+159 FRYNN

-178 TNESPT
+178 SNDSPT

-193 AQSGAVTSEDFTFT
+193 AQSGAITSEDFTFT
-207 NAKKY
+207 SAKKY
-212 SRVKLSNTNII
+212 SRIKLSNTNII

-263 YSDDVPY
+263 YSDDAPY

-342 APSNTTLTISYQFG
+342 APSNTTLSISYQYG
-356 GGVQDNVGV
+356 GGLQDNVGV
-365 DEINKISSI
+365 DEINKIAGI

-497 GYNSNRKLSNVNDA
+497 GYNSNRKLSIVNDA

-600 INIVNKYRTSEGY
+600 IKIVNKYQTSEGY
-613 SGNGYDVGGALKNG
+613 SGNGYDIDGALKNG

-649 EVVGTNTNQG
+649 EVIGTNTNQG
-659 GY
+659 GYA

>member
-113 VPAKGEFSNVD
+113 VPAKGEASS
-124 NTTIEPDYDYALNIP
+124 IEPDYDYALNIP

-497 GYNSNRKLSNVNDA
+497 GYNSNRKLSIVNDA

>member
-113 VPAKGEFSNVD
+113 VPAKGTASS
-124 NTTIEPDYDYALNIP
+124 IEPDYDYALNIP

-164 TTSSPRVTTVFETD
+164 TTSSPRITTVFETD
-178 TNESPT
+178 SNDSPT

-193 AQSGAVTSEDFTFT
+193 AQSGAITSEDFTFT
-207 NAKKY
+207 SAKKY
-212 SRVKLSNTNII
+212 SRIKLSNTNII

-263 YSDDVPY
+263 YSDDAPY

-342 APSNTTLTISYQFG
+342 APSNTTLSISYQYG
-356 GGVQDNVGV
+356 GGIQDNVGV
-365 DEINKISSI
+365 DEINKIAGI

-406 LGAESVEELRENI
+406 LGAESVDELRENI

-468 TITQD
+468 QITQE
-473 DVGKPLSEIQTRI
+473 DVGKPLSEIQNRI

-497 GYNSNRKLSNVNDA
+497 GYNSNRKLSIVNDA
-511 VKENLK
+511 VKQNLK
-517 TYLRRFR
+517 TYLSRFR
-524 PITDAINI
+524 PITDAVNI

-551 FVQEQVL
+551 FSQEQVL

-563 RVSEFFNIDN
+563 RVAEFFNIDN

-600 INIVNKYRTSEGY
+600 IKIVNKYQTSEGY
-613 SGNGYDVGGALKNG
+613 SGNGYDVDGALKNG

-649 EVVGTNTNQG
+649 EVIGTNTNQG

>member
-1 MAYRSNKTGK
+1 MAYRSNKSGN

-16 RYLNKD
+16 RYLNRD

-36 YYPNTYKDFNE
+36 YYPNIHQDFNE

-65 SYYVDSQF
+65 SYYIDAQF

-113 VPAKGEFSNVD
+113 VPAKGTASS
-124 NTTIEPDYDYALNIP
+124 IEPDLDYALNIP
-139 AGARVETSDGV
+139 VGARVETSDGI
-150 TFRTIQGCD
+150 TFRTIQNCD
-159 FRYDN
+159 FKFNN
-164 TTSSPRVTTVFETD
+164 TTTSPRVTTVFETD
-178 TNESPT
+178 SNDSPT

-193 AQSGAVTSEDFTFT
+193 AQSGAITTEDFTFT

-212 SRVKLSNTNII
+212 SRIKLSNINII

-249 EVENNSNNDSELAQ
+249 EVENNSNNDPGLAQ
-263 YSDDVPY
+263 YSDDAPY

-342 APSNTTLTISYQFG
+342 APSNTTLSITYQFG

-365 DEINKISSI
+365 DEINKIAGI

-385 STLDTVKQ
+385 STLDIVKQ

-406 LGAESVEELRENI
+406 LGAESVDELRENI

-432 EDYIIRTYALPDKY
+432 EDYIIRTYALPDKF

-457 DQLSGTPQSSY
+457 DQLSGTPQSNY
-468 TITQD
+468 QITQE
-473 DVGKPLSEIQTRI
+473 DVGKKFSEIQNRI

-497 GYNSNRKLSNVNDA
+497 GYNSNRKLSLVNDA
-511 VKENLK
+511 VKQNLK
-517 TYLRRFR
+517 TYLSRFR
-524 PITDAINI
+524 PITDAVNI

-541 VDYKIITKSN
+541 VEYKIITKSN
-551 FVQEQVL
+551 FSQEEVI
-558 GLVNE
+558 GLANE
-563 RVSEFFNIDN
+563 RVAEFFDIDK

-592 DGVASVTD
+592 DGVASVVD
-600 INIVNKYRTSEGY
+600 IKIVNKFETSEGY
-613 SGNGYDVGGALKNG
+613 SGNGYDIDGATKNG
-627 ILYPSLDPSIFE
+627 IVYPSLDPSIFE
-639 VKFPLKDIRG
+639 LKKPLTDILG
-649 EVVGTNTNQG
+649 SVEGTNTG
-659 GY
+659 GTN

>member
-113 VPAKGEFSNVD
+113 VPAKGTASS
-124 NTTIEPDYDYALNIP
+124 IEPDYDYALNIP
-139 AGARVETSDGV
+139 VGARVETSDGV

-159 FRYDN
+159 FRYNN

-178 TNESPT
+178 SNDSPT

-193 AQSGAVTSEDFTFT
+193 AQSGAITSEDFTFT
-207 NAKKY
+207 SAKKY
-212 SRVKLSNTNII
+212 SRIKLSNTNII

-263 YSDDVPY
+263 YSDDAPY

-342 APSNTTLTISYQFG
+342 APSNTTLSISYQYG
-356 GGVQDNVGV
+356 GGLQDNVGV
-365 DEINKISSI
+365 DEINKIAGI
-374 TLEIDSTNLSQ
+374 TLEIDTTNLSQ

-406 LGAESVEELRENI
+406 LGAESVDELRENI

-457 DQLSGTPQSSY
+457 DQLSGTPQSNY
-468 TITQD
+468 TIAQE
-473 DVGKPLSEIQTRI
+473 DVGKPLSEIQNRI

-497 GYNSNRKLSNVNDA
+497 GYNSNRKLSLVNDA
-511 VKENLK
+511 VKQNLK
-517 TYLRRFR
+517 TYLSRFR
-524 PITDAINI
+524 PITDAVNI
-532 KNGYIINIG
+532 KNGYVINIG
-541 VDYKIITKSN
+541 VEYKIITKSN
-551 FVQEQVL
+551 FTQEQVL

-600 INIVNKYRTSEGY
+600 INIVNKYRTSQGY
-613 SGNGYDVGGALKNG
+613 SGNGYDVDGALKNG

-649 EVVGTNTNQG
+649 EVIGTNTNQG

>member
-113 VPAKGEFSNVD
+113 VPAKGTASS
-124 NTTIEPDYDYALNIP
+124 IEPDYDYALNIP
-139 AGARVETSDGV
+139 VGARVETSDGV

-159 FRYDN
+159 FRYNN

-178 TNESPT
+178 SNDSPT

-193 AQSGAVTSEDFTFT
+193 AQSGAITSEDFTFT
-207 NAKKY
+207 SAKKY
-212 SRVKLSNTNII
+212 SRIKLSNTSII

-249 EVENNSNNDSELAQ
+249 EVENNSNNDPGLAQ

-342 APSNTTLTISYQFG
+342 APSNTTLSITYQYG
-356 GGVQDNVGV
+356 GGIQDNVGV
-365 DEINKISSI
+365 DEINKIAGI

-406 LGAESVEELRENI
+406 LGAESVDELRENI
-419 KAFFQAQGRAVTK
+419 KAYFQAQGRAVTK

-468 TITQD
+468 EITQE
-473 DVGKPLSEIQTRI
+473 DVGKPLSEIQNRI

-497 GYNSNRKLSNVNDA
+497 GYNSNRKLSLVNDA
-511 VKENLK
+511 VKQNLK
-517 TYLRRFR
+517 TYLTRFR
-524 PITDAINI
+524 PITDAVNI

-541 VDYKIITKSN
+541 VEYKIITKSN
-551 FVQEQVL
+551 FSQEQVL
-558 GLVNE
+558 GLANE

-600 INIVNKYRTSEGY
+600 IKIVNKFETSEGY
-613 SGNGYDVGGALKNG
+613 SGNGYDVDTALKNG

-639 VKFPLKDIRG
+639 LKFPLKDIRG

-659 GY
+659 GYA